1 MIEQNVTYL
10 AALFAGFL
18 SFVSPCVLPLVPAYI
33 SFISGV
39 SAEDLRKSAPA
50 NGQIGKIFIAAAAF
64 VLGFS
69 TVFILLGATATT
81 IGSFL
86 NTHLGL
92 LSRIAGAILI
102 VFGLHVAGLIRIPF
116 LNYEARF
123 QTGDR
128 PTSLFGTFTVGLAFG
143 FGWTPCIG
151 PILGAILAIAGS
163 RDSVAEGIFLLAVYS
178 LGLGLPFLL
187 TAAATAKLL
196 QAMNR
201 LKKHFRVVEVVSGGF
216 LIIVGVLMFF
226 NMFTLLSGALVR
238 WFPWLAKIG

>member
-1 MIEQNVTYL
+1 MEQNVTYL
-10 AALFAGFL
+10 AALFAGLL
-18 SFVSPCVLPLVPAYI
+18 SFISPCVLPLVPAYL

-39 SAEDLRKSAPA
+39 SVEDLRKDIQPS
-50 NGQIGKIFIAAAAF
+50 GKIFLSAIVF

-69 TVFILLGATATT
+69 TVFVLVGATATT
-81 IGSFL
+81 FGNFL
-86 NTHLGL
+86 NANIGR
-92 LSRIAGAILI
+92 LSQIAGVILVI
-102 VFGLHVAGLIRIPF
+102 FGLHVAGLIRIPF

-123 QTGDR
+123 QSGAR
-128 PTSLFGTFTVGLAFG
+128 PTTWLGTFTVGLAFG

-163 RDSVAEGIFLLAVYS
+163 RESVMEGISLLAVYS
-178 LGLGLPFLL
+178 LGLGVPFLL

-201 LKKHFRVVEVVSGGF
+201 FKRHFRVVELVSGAF
-216 LIIVGVLMFF
+216 LIVVGVLMFF
-226 NMFTLLSGALVR
+226 NMFTVLSGALAR

>member
-1 MIEQNVTYL
+1 MEQHVSYL

-18 SFVSPCVLPLVPAYI
+18 SFISPCVLPLVPAYI

-39 SAEDLRKSAPA
+39 SIENLRSETRAS
-50 NGQIGKIFIAAAAF
+50 GKIFLAAFIF

-69 TVFILLGATATT
+69 TVFVLLGATATT
-81 IGSFL
+81 LGNFL
-86 NTHLGL
+86 NANIGL
-92 LSRIAGAILI
+92 LSQIAGVILVI
-102 VFGLHVAGLIRIPF
+102 FGLHVMGLIRIPF

-123 QTGDR
+123 QSKGR
-128 PTSLFGTFTVGLAFG
+128 PTTLLGTFTVGLAFG

-163 RDSVAEGIFLLAVYS
+163 RDSVTEGTLLLAVYS

-201 LKKHFRVVEVVSGGF
+201 IKKHFRVVEFVSGGF
-216 LIIVGVLMFF
+216 LIAVGVLMIF
-226 NMFTLLSGALVR
+226 NMFTVLSGALVR
-238 WFPWLAKIG
+238 WFPWLAKLG

>member
-1 MIEQNVTYL
+1 MEQNVTYL
-10 AALFAGFL
+10 AALFAGIL
-18 SFVSPCVLPLVPAYI
+18 SFISPCVLPLVPGYI

-39 SAEDLRKSAPA
+39 SIEDLRDEAKRSTASR
-50 NGQIGKIFIAAAAF
+50 KIFFSAFIF

-69 TVFILLGATATT
+69 TVFVLLGATATT
-81 IGSFL
+81 IGNFL
-86 NTHLGL
+86 ITNLAL
-92 LSRIAGAILI
+92 LSQIAGVILI
-102 VFGLHVAGLIRIPF
+102 IFGLHVVGLMRIPF

-123 QTGDR
+123 QNSAK
-128 PTSLFGTFTVGLAFG
+128 PTTLLGTFTVGLAFG

-163 RDSVAEGIFLLAVYS
+163 QESVTQGILLLAVYS

-196 QAMNR
+196 QTMNR
-201 LKKHFRVVEVVSGGF
+201 IKKHFRTVELVSGGF
-216 LIIVGVLMFF
+216 LIVVGVLMIF
-226 NMFTLLSGALVR
+226 NMFTVLNGVLAR